1 MAVAVLINGWD
12 VNLWADGF
20 RSVAG
25 NRDTRLY
32 PDEIGERADIEYA
45 LCWRPTPG
53 ALKTFPNLKA
63 IFSLG
68 AGVDAILKD
77 TELPDV
83 PIARIVD
90 PDMTM
95 RMSEYVV
102 QHVLMHHRQ
111 QRRLD
116 EMQRNADWSWFSQW
130 PASAVR
136 VGVLGLGALGSD
148 AARKLRMMG
157 FQVAGWSQSKKSIP
171 DVECFAGAQE
181 LDPFL
186 KRTDILVCLLPA
198 TPGTR
203 GIINRSLIRKLA
215 KDGPLGGPVIVNPGR
230 GEHQVEA
237 DILAALDQ
245 GELLAVTLD
254 VAQTE
259 PLPKESPLWRHP
271 KVTITPHLAADSDT
285 STICRNIVRQME
297 RFEKGQPLE
306 NLVDRR
312 KGY

>member
-12 VNLWADGF
+12 ANLWVDGF
-20 RSVAG
+20 RKVAPD
-25 NRDTRLY
+25 RETRLY
-32 PDEIGERADIEYA
+32 PDGIGNRADIEYA
-45 LCWRPTPG
+45 LCWRPQAG
-53 ALKTFPNLKA
+53 ALKTFPNLRA

-77 TELPDV
+77 PELPDV
-83 PIARIVD
+83 PVARIVD

-116 EMQRNADWSWFSQW
+116 EMQRNTDWSWFSQW

-136 VGVLGLGALGSD
+136 VGVMGLGALGSD

-157 FQVAGWSQSKKSIP
+157 FQVAGWSRSRKSIP
-171 DVECFAGAQE
+171 DVECLAGSEE
-181 LDPFL
+181 LDRFL
-186 KRTDILVCLLPA
+186 NRTDILVCLLPS
-198 TPGTR
+198 TPDTR
-203 GIINRSLIRKLA
+203 GIIDRKLIGKLA
-215 KDGPLGGPVIVNPGR
+215 KDGPLGGPVLVNPGR

-237 DILAALDQ
+237 DILAALDS
-245 GELLAVTLD
+245 GDLFAATLD

-259 PLPKESPLWRHP
+259 PLPKDSPLWRHP
-271 KVTITPHLAADSDT
+271 KVTITPHLAADSDAL
-285 STICRNIVRQME
+285 TICRNILRQME

-306 NLVDRR
+306 NLVDRK

>member
-12 VNLWADGF
+12 LGLWSGAL
-20 RSVAG
+20 RQVAPKMDV
-25 NRDTRLY
+25 RVY
-32 PDEIGERADIEYA
+32 PDEIGNRADIEYA
-45 LCWRPTPG
+45 ACWRPAPG

-77 TELPDV
+77 PELPDL

-116 EMQRNADWSWFSQW
+116 ELQRKAEWVWFPQW
-130 PASAVR
+130 AASAVR
-136 VGVLGLGALGSD
+136 VGVMGLGALGSD
-148 AARKLRMMG
+148 AARKLKMMG
-157 FQVAGWSQSKKSIP
+157 FQVAGWSRSQKSIP
-171 DVECFAGAQE
+171 GVDCYSGKDG
-181 LDPFL
+181 LDTFL
-186 KRTDILVCLLPA
+186 ARTDILVCLLPA
-198 TPGTR
+198 TAETR
-203 GIINRSLIRKLA
+203 GIINKDLISKLA
-215 KDGPLGGPVIVNPGR
+215 KDGPLGGPVLINPGR

-237 DILAALDQ
+237 DILAALDS
-245 GELLAVTLD
+245 GGLFAATLD

-259 PLPKESPLWRHP
+259 PLPKESPLWHHP
-271 KVTITPHLAADSDT
+271 KVTITPHLAADSDAL
-285 STICRNIVRQME
+285 TICRNIHTQIQ
-297 RFEKGQPLE
+297 RFEQGKPLE
-306 NLVDRR
+306 NLVDRS

>member
-12 VNLWADGF
+12 VSLWTNAF
-20 RSVAG
+20 RKLAPE
-25 NRDTRLY
+25 RDTRLY
-32 PDEIGERADIEYA
+32 PNEIGERADIQYA
-45 LCWRPTPG
+45 LCWRPEPG
-53 ALKTFPNLKA
+53 ALKTFPNLRA

-77 TELPDV
+77 PELPDV

-102 QHVLMHHRQ
+102 QHTLMHHRQ

-116 EMQRNADWSWFSQW
+116 EMQRNADWSWISQW

-136 VGVLGLGALGSD
+136 VGVMGLGALGSD

-157 FQVAGWSQSKKSIP
+157 FQVAGWSQNRKLIP
-171 DVECFAGAQE
+171 DVECFAGAE
-181 LDPFL
+181 EFDPFL
-186 KRTDILVCLLPA
+186 NRTDILVCLLPA

-203 GIINRSLIRKLA
+203 GIINRALIRKLA
-215 KDGPLGGPVIVNPGR
+215 KDGPLGGPVLINPGR

-237 DILAALDQ
+237 DILAALDA
-245 GELLAVTLD
+245 GELFAATLD

-259 PLPKESPLWRHP
+259 PLPKDSPLWRHP
-271 KVTITPHLAADSDT
+271 RVTITPHLAADSDAD
-285 STICRNIVRQME
+285 TICRNILRQMQ
-297 RFEKGQPLE
+297 RFEKGEPLE